1 MDNWSIVACKSLFLE
16 RVLRGIWEAWAWNLD
31 DFWFWTMQATC
42 DLQSCIWYKFGLVI
56 CFHIVLQTFGSV
68 NCATKLSLDG
78 TNCIW
83 KYFWTCKYFFE
94 FLWWHYW
101 TSVSHKKFFCG
112 LWLNRETLSVVRK
125 PYMTKFGRK
134 TEAFVSN
141 LGENMKILEL
151 KTVFFDVTRAHSNRL

>member
-1 MDNWSIVACKSLFLE
+1 MLAGRFLGFMEIKNLIRWQVGRTNVNQKVAAIFEERIRTKMDNWSIVACKSLFLE
-16 RVLRGIWEAWAWNLD
+16 RILRGIWEAWAWNLD

-56 CFHIVLQTFGSV
+56 YFSIVLETFESV

-94 FLWWHYW
+94 FLWWRNW
-101 TSVSHKKFFCG
+101 NSVRHKIVFCG
-112 LWLNRETLSVVRK
+112 LWLSKETPSVVRK
-125 PYMTKFGRK
+125 P
-134 TEAFVSN
+134 
-141 LGENMKILEL
+141 
-151 KTVFFDVTRAHSNRL
+151 